1 MDKKIE
7 ETREFLQTIGMP
19 KAQQADICCYVILAM
34 AGIKPDMLWS
44 EATNEWIR
52 IHDIIQ
58 FVNAFYGMSY
68 AENSRETFRK
78 QALHRFRTAALIED
92 NGTATNSPNY
102 RYRLTEETVQ
112 ILRTMGTPKWGESIK
127 RFLCYHEKLI
137 DLYASKKKMTMM
149 PVNINGE
156 SFKFSTGKHNEL
168 QKAIIEE
175 FAPRFA
181 PNSECLYVGD
191 TIEKDLV
198 KNVEK
203 LKELGFE
210 ITLHDKMPDVV
221 LYREDKDWIYFVES
235 VTSVGPMDPKRI
247 LEIEEMTKDV
257 TAGKIFVTAFL
268 DFKTYKKF
276 AEELAWET
284 EVWIA
289 EMPEHMIHLNGDRF
303 MGPR

>member
-7 ETREFLQTIGMP
+7 ETREFLQMIGMP

-34 AGIKPDMLWS
+34 AGVKPDMSWS
-44 EATNEWIR
+44 ETTNEWIR

>member
-1 MDKKIE
+1 MDKIE
-7 ETREFLQTIGMP
+7 ETREFLQKVGMP

-34 AGIKPDMLWS
+34 AGIKPNMSWS

-58 FVNAFYGMSY
+58 FANTYYGATY

-78 QALHRFRTAALIED
+78 QALHRFRTAALVED
-92 NGTATNSPNY
+92 NGKATNSPNY
-102 RYRLTEETVQ
+102 RYRLTDETLQLLKAV
-112 ILRTMGTPKWGESIK
+112 GTKQEQTELN
-127 RFLCYHEKLI
+127 RFLAYHEKLMDI
-137 DLYASKKKMTMM
+137 YASKKKMTMM
-149 PVNINGE
+149 PVKINGLDF
-156 SFKFSTGKHNEL
+156 SFSAGNHNEL

-198 KNVEK
+198 KNVDKLEK
-203 LKELGFE
+203 LGFE

-257 TAGKIFVTAFL
+257 KAGKVYVTAFL
-268 DFKTYKKF
+268 DFKTYKRF
-276 AEELAWET
+276 SEDLAWET

>member
-58 FVNAFYGMSY
+58 FVNTFYGMSY

-92 NGTATNSPNY
+92 NGKATNSPNY
-102 RYRLTEETVQ
+102 RYRLTEEIVK
-112 ILRTMGTPKWGESIK
+112 ILRTMETPAWKESIK

-156 SFKFSTGKHNEL
+156 NFKFSVGKHNEL

-175 FAPRFA
+175 FAPRFRD
-181 PNSECLYVGD
+181 NVLVD
-191 TIEKDLV
+191 INKIE
-198 KNVEK
+198 EK
-203 LKELGFE
+203 IKELKKNEDSTKGVKRDSNKKVFNKYKRFFE
-210 ITLHDKMPDVV
+210 IVMRK
-221 LYREDKDWIYFVES
+221 
-235 VTSVGPMDPKRI
+235 
-247 LEIEEMTKDV
+247 
-257 TAGKIFVTAFL
+257 
-268 DFKTYKKF
+268 
-276 AEELAWET
+276 
-284 EVWIA
+284 WIA
-289 EMPEHMIHLNGDRF
+289 DHEEKINYFYHNLHILFCKVSEFHDINPKEWIE
-303 MGPR
+303 